1 MKEEIIRMKIIFAI
15 QKSMHEKCFI
25 DLSFKEVMKI
35 TNNLFM
41 KYCNLD
47 LIPPTIQQIQE
58 DVDLSLN
65 KNAIAIPKGFLKK
78 YEYRKEIVDF
88 YMKFLHKQMGAINE

>member
-1 MKEEIIRMKIIFAI
+1 MY
-15 QKSMHEKCFI
+15 EKGFI
-25 DLSFKEVMKI
+25 DLSFKEVMSI
-35 TNNLFM
+35 TNYLFM

-47 LIPPTIQQIQE
+47 LIQPTLQQIKI

-78 YEYRKEIVDF
+78 YEYRKEIIDF
-88 YMKFLHKQMGAINE
+88 YIQFQQKQMGVINE